1 MNQGILKPV
10 IPETVTVHLG
20 RPDEPARNVTVPFAD
35 YIKNVASSEIYP
47 TWPESALL
55 ANIYAEISYALN
67 RIYTEYYPSR
77 GYDFDITN
85 STTIDQSFVYGR
97 NIFENISRLV
107 DEVFDTYIR
116 RQGSVEPLFAL
127 YCDGVEVQCGGLS
140 QWGSVDLAERGL
152 SAFEILQTY
161 FGDNI
166 ELVADAP
173 VEGVTESYPGSP
185 LSAEMFGDGVYLVQI
200 RLNRISKNFP
210 NIPKIADVNGFF
222 SAETVDAVQEFQ
234 RQFGLTPDGVVG
246 RATWYAIARIYAAVK
261 KLSDL
266 NSEGVPVEDV
276 ILLFNDRLYEGLTGN
291 EVREVQYLLDFIS
304 GFSESVRPVEIDGI
318 FGPVTRGAVEDFQ
331 YIAGLPVTGEVDT
344 STWEAIYAAF
354 RNFRASLPDDYF
366 VSQTVPYP
374 GTALR
379 QGSRG
384 EDVRTIQTY
393 LNRIAEV
400 YAAIPSLAADGI
412 FGPKTAD
419 AVRAYQRIYGLD
431 PTGVVASYT
440 WESIANTYRTLVEGD
455 YGSEDQFGGVLA
467 REEADA

>member
-1 MNQGILKPV
+1 MRHDLFVTICNTLTRTVPATNKS
-10 IPETVTVHLG
+10 ETRQLQNTNGLINKNSVMYPG
-20 RPDEPARNVTVPFAD
+20 YFYEPAAGVKTGHTEAAGYCLISTAEQDDVRMLCVVLGAGEGTRPNGTPD
-35 YIKNVASSEIYP
+35 YYNFTDSI
-47 TWPESALL
+47 AL
-55 ANIYAEISYALN
+55 Y
-67 RIYTEYYPSR
+67 RW
-77 GYDFDITN
+77 
-85 STTIDQSFVYGR
+85 
-97 NIFENISRLV
+97 
-107 DEVFDTYIR
+107 VFDNFS
-116 RQGSVEPLFAL
+116 RQTL
-127 YCDGVEVQCGGLS
+127 LS
-140 QWGSVDLAERGL
+140 SK
-152 SAFEILQTY
+152 
-161 FGDNI
+161 

-210 NIPKIADVNGFF
+210 NIPKIAEVNGFF
-222 SAETVDAVQEFQ
+222 SAETVDAVEDFQ

-246 RATWYAIARIYAAVK
+246 RATWYAIARIYSAVK

-331 YIAGLPVTGEVDT
+331 YIAGLPVTGEVDM

-467 REEADA
+467 GEEADA